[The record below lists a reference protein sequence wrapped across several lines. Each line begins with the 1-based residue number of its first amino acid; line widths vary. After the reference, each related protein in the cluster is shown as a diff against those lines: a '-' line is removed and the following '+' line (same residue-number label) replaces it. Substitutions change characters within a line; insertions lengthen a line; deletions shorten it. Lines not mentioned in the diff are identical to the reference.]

1 MNEADAYYEEEY
13 DEEYDE
19 EPIDDTPEES
29 SSIINSINTP

>member
-13 DEEYDE
+13 E